1 MNPKKYIA
9 RNLNVKSGHRL
20 TVMCQEWLTSHRHTD
35 TAITERR
42 DKLDEVRQGV
52 SIQFP
57 VKLKFPEVFFFFFC
71 QKQKKKNIEQLL
83 LTLDLFYTLPL
94 EKGYFLCYGANG
106 LVR

>member
-1 MNPKKYIA
+1 MNPKQYIA
-9 RNLNVKSGHRL
+9 WNLNVKSGHRF
-20 TVMCQEWLTSHRHTD
+20 TVMCQEWLTGHRHMD

-57 VKLKFPEVFFFFFC
+57 VKLKFPEVFFFFC
-71 QKQKKKNIEQLL
+71 QKQKKKIIEQLL

-106 LVR
+106 PVR